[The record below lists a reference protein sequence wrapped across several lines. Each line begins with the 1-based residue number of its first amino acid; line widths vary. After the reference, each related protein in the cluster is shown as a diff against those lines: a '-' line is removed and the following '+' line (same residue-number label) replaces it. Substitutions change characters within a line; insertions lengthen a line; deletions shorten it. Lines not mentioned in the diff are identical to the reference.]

1 MKLKIIFIISFSLL
15 ATIKITA
22 QNIEET
28 LRFADKQFKKGN
40 YMSALLEYQRVAYF
54 DNNNK
59 FEFIHQRIGE
69 SFYAVKDFAAAAKSF
84 DLAARAAKNDSL
96 SAEMYYKKAMCYFK
110 QGNYFFAL
118 NELLGLKIPDSD
130 YFNTKLN
137 LYSGIAWFGIEDYDA
152 AHLHLSKIV
161 GDESLPRLKQIFEE
175 YKKIRKR
182 FNPKKIQTLS
192 TIFPGLGQLYCGNLK
207 NGINSLV
214 LIGSIAF
221 VTVYIWHLYGFL
233 DAAFSMGS
241 WYYRY
246 YTGGINNAERTA
258 LEKIAHEKE
267 EAYHEIMHLIE
278 NSISGEE

>member
-1 MKLKIIFIISFSLL
+1 MKLKTLFIISFSLL
-15 ATIKITA
+15 ATLKITA

-28 LRFADKQFKKGN
+28 LRFAEKQFKAGN
-40 YMSALLEYQRVAYF
+40 YMSALLEYQRVAFF
-54 DNNNK
+54 DSKNEFN
-59 FEFIHQRIGE
+59 FIHQRIGE
-69 SFYAVKDFAAAAKSF
+69 SFYAVKDYASAAKSF
-84 DLAARAAKNDSL
+84 DLAARAAPNDSL
-96 SAEMYYKKAMCYFK
+96 SSEMYFNKAMCYLK
-110 QGNYFFAL
+110 QHNYFFAL
-118 NELLGLKIPDSD
+118 NELLGLNTPDSE

-152 AHLHLSKIV
+152 AHQRLSKVV
-161 GDESLPRLKQIFEE
+161 GNESLSQLKKIFNE

-192 TIFPGLGQLYCGNLK
+192 TIFPGLGQLYCGNFK

-233 DAAFSMGS
+233 DAALSMGS

-267 EAYHEIMHLIE
+267 EAYHKIMHLVKH
-278 NSISGEE
+278 SISGEK